1 MQMCWVMNWDI
12 PEMLRHWVPVR
23 RALQLLTAASS
34 AVQLSV
40 RLGSELALSSSCAWR
55 RLLMSCPGVH
65 TSFVFGLE
73 LFKKTSF
80 VRLEFH
86 VGDVLILILVASL
99 PLLMGECMFE
109 G

>member
-1 MQMCWVMNWDI
+1 
-12 PEMLRHWVPVR
+12 MLRHWVPVR

-55 RLLMSCPGVH
+55 RLMSCPGVR

-86 VGDVLILILVASL
+86 VGDVLILYIGGFTAFADGGVHV
-99 PLLMGECMFE
+99 
-109 G
+109 